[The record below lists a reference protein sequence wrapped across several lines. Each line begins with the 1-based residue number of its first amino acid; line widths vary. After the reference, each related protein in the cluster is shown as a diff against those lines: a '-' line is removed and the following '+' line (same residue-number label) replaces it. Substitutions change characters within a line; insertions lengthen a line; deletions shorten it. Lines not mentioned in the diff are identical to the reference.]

1 MTDVRKAVREE
12 IERMCN
18 EELLGFKE
26 FLATYPTPAAAAR
39 RAASLDRQ
47 AVTDEERVPNT
58 EASEQ
63 G

>member
-39 RAASLDRQ
+39 RAASLESQ
-47 AVTDEERVPNT
+47 AMTDEERVQNS